1 MVIAVLV
8 LMVTGLPAAAGSDL
22 LDSDDLLVTTIPNDF
37 YPAEA
42 ELSDCLSALPPPGCG
57 SEAKGGWPQF
67 AAMAFIVVG
76 IGAIAARVLWSV
88 RRARRASA
96 RGPSDGDPG
105 HRAGIST
112 GDQPADR
119 IGASTGDQPDDHVGR

>member
-1 MVIAVLV
+1 MAVLV
-8 LMVTGLPAAAGSDL
+8 LVLMATGLPATAGTDL

-76 IGAIAARVLWSV
+76 IGAIATRVLWSV

-96 RGPSDGDPG
+96 VGPNGADPG
-105 HRAGIST
+105 QRADVPTSG
-112 GDQPADR
+112 QA
-119 IGASTGDQPDDHVGR
+119 